1 MIGEIG
7 RRMQMDSTARIMAVL
22 NFQQP
27 DHMPIMDMGY
37 WNETMD
43 RWREEGLP
51 EEVLHVPEGDYLPG
65 IDLRT
70 YWGDDYENRVK
81 ILQVEDYFGIEHW
94 LVPPRLPIIETIFPF
109 FAEEVLEDR
118 GDTIIM
124 RNRLGIILEKPKQG
138 TAFPRF
144 VEFPVKT
151 REDYETLRPRLDPD
165 TPGRFCRGWDK
176 WARWLLDQGKPLSIW
191 FRGFFGFPRD
201 LMGLEN
207 LCLAYYLDPDLVQMI
222 VEDRCEFIKRL
233 FAPVLERFH
242 INCVLIW
249 EDMAYNHG
257 SMISPETFR
266 RFMLPYYQEV
276 NDFFHHRGVD
286 RILVDSDG
294 NIVELCSLFIEG
306 HADGVYPL
314 EIAAGSDPL
323 ILRERYP
330 DLVLMGG
337 MDKRAL
343 VVGPKAIDR
352 ELERLVPVVE
362 KGGYLPMVDHLV
374 PPDVSLENYQYYL
387 KRRRELF

>member
-1 MIGEIG
+1 ME
-7 RRMQMDSTARIMAVL
+7 MDSTERIMAVL

-27 DHMPIMDMGY
+27 DQMPIMDMGY

-51 EEVLHVPEGDYLPG
+51 EEVLQVPAGDYLPG
-65 IDLRT
+65 VDLRT
-70 YWGDDYENRVK
+70 YWGDDYGNRMR

-94 LVPPRLPIIETIFPF
+94 LVPPRLPIMETIFPF
-109 FAEEVLEDR
+109 FEVEVLEDK
-118 GDTIIM
+118 GDTVIV
-124 RNRLGIILEKPKQG
+124 RDRLGFILEKPKQG

-151 REDYETLRPRLDPD
+151 RQDYERLRPRLDPD
-165 TPGRFCRGWDK
+165 SPGRYCRGWDT
-176 WARWLLDQGKPLSIW
+176 WARRLLARGKPLSIW

-207 LCLAYYLDPDLVQMI
+207 LCMAYYLDPDLVQMI
-222 VEDRCEFIKRL
+222 VEDRCQFIKRL
-233 FAPVLERFH
+233 FVPVLERFH
-242 INCVLIW
+242 VNCVLIW

-257 SMISPETFR
+257 SMISPKTFR

-276 NDFFHHRGVD
+276 NDFFHSKGVD
-286 RILVDSDG
+286 RTLADSDG

-306 HADGVYPL
+306 RADGVYPL
-314 EIAAGSDPL
+314 EIAAGSDPV

-330 DLVLMGG
+330 DFVLMGG
-337 MDKRAL
+337 IDKRAL
-343 VVGPKAIDR
+343 AAGPEAIDR

-374 PPDVSLENYQYYL
+374 PPDVSLENYQYFL
-387 KRRRELF
+387 QRRRELF